1 MRSPGLSRIAVAL
14 VLAVVLPPGHAAD
27 AAAGKA
33 KSAPCGACH
42 GAQGIAVAP
51 DAPNLAGQP
60 EMYLAEQL
68 KAYRSG
74 KRKHEVMS
82 LMLSAPASDSPMR
95 CRSLYSSGRSPS
107 LTQRNTRFCST
118 VARTVS
124 RVYLRAICASA

>member
-1 MRSPGLSRIAVAL
+1 MTTVHARLFIL
-14 VLAVVLPPGHAAD
+14 VLVLVATLPTGHAAD

-33 KSAPCGACH
+33 KAAACGACH
-42 GAQGIAVAP
+42 GAKGIAVAP

-82 LMLSAPASDSPMR
+82 LMAKPLSDGDIGNLSAWFASIKVEAKD
-95 CRSLYSSGRSPS
+95 
-107 LTQRNTRFCST
+107 
-118 VARTVS
+118 
-124 RVYLRAICASA
+124 